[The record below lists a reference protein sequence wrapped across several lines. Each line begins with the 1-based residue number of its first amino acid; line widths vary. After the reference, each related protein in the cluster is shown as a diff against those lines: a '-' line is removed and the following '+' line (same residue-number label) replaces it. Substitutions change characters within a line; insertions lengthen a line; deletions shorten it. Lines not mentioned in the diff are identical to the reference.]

1 MRQIFIVL
9 FFLCSC
15 SYFEEEEVYLQ
26 GKREEV
32 FKKKEEKLIRS
43 KQTVKLP
50 DPLKINEWPIAEPG
64 GVSNW
69 H

>member
-50 DPLKINEWPIAEPG
+50 DPL
-64 GVSNW
+64 
-69 H
+69 